1 MSATLIHSYDQS
13 WTLDALGNWR
23 QFSDDSAAQTRG
35 VNAAN
40 EITST
45 SGIATPQYD
54 RAGNMLSDGTRHYKY
69 DAWNRMVAV
78 YEDDG
83 DGVYEPGTD
92 DTQVASYEYDAANR
106 RIEKAVTA
114 AGGGPSHEHYFY
126 NNQWQMLE
134 ERSVDGEGA
143 TISSNQYVWSPRYID
158 APVVR
163 YHDGNGDGDL
173 LDAGDNVRYY
183 STDANHNVTA
193 TIDAASGDVV
203 ECYVYTAYGAA
214 LAYDAD
220 WDNPAAPATD
230 GPLYCGYWFDAETG
244 LNQVRNRYYSSALG
258 TFVSRD
264 PIGYFTPNIVAAGQI
279 GVISVQLLNVLSAQ
293 SSGRVIVDGNLYRYV
308 ADTPNNLSD
317 PSGLWSIFWPPS
329 WPIFTGPTYV
339 PPAVRHPIK
348 IKPVPGAPVEGEVA
362 LKAANK
368 WVELQ
373 GKFGTKRCQCDALKA
388 SIRTAEKDGHA
399 KYAEALKAVYV
410 ANCFGSGLP

>member
-1 MSATLIHSYDQS
+1 MTTTSRGRSTPWAT
-13 WTLDALGNWR
+13 GR
-23 QFSDDSAAQTRG
+23 QFSDDGAAQTRG

-69 DAWNRMVAV
+69 DAWNRLVEVRA
-78 YEDDG
+78 DDSG
-83 DGVYEPGTD
+83 DPGDVIAT
-92 DTQVASYEYDAANR
+92 YEYDGTNR

-114 AGGGPSHEHYFY
+114 EGGGPSHEHYFY

-220 WDNPAAPATD
+220 WDNFRRACQRRPA
-230 GPLYCGYWFDAETG
+230 L
-244 LNQVRNRYYSSALG
+244 LRLLVRCRNWPQPGSQ
-258 TFVSRD
+258 
-264 PIGYFTPNIVAAGQI
+264 P
-279 GVISVQLLNVLSAQ
+279 VLQ
-293 SSGRVIVDGNLYRYV
+293 FR
-308 ADTPNNLSD
+308 
-317 PSGLWSIFWPPS
+317 
-329 WPIFTGPTYV
+329 
-339 PPAVRHPIK
+339 
-348 IKPVPGAPVEGEVA
+348 PGDVCQ
-362 LKAANK
+362 
-368 WVELQ
+368 Q
-373 GKFGTKRCQCDALKA
+373 GSNYL
-388 SIRTAEKDGHA
+388 
-399 KYAEALKAVYV
+399 
-410 ANCFGSGLP
+410 